1 MEQDQTMAQDA
12 AQAREIP
19 HFPLWRIILYSLGG
33 AGTVLIGT
41 LAGLATYFYVPPE
54 SGQADFPQYLSTNTI
69 LGFTVFG
76 VIMFIA
82 SLLPTILGPFVAS
95 WSDRSRSRLG
105 RRRMFMVV
113 SFLPIAVLSYMIF
126 TPPVQGTSVLN
137 AWYLFGVM
145 ILLNVFRSLSNVS
158 GAIPPE
164 FGTTSKTMMQF
175 STFGSVGWI
184 LGYLLGS
191 QLVFLIKDGFASS
204 GMTTLQAFRVT
215 VLVLIG
221 FGCALSVFQFAVID
235 EKKYGRGLSS
245 RINLGGALKIAF
257 KNKLFVRYTLV
268 NQVYAWGD
276 AIFNTGLIYFVTI
289 NYGLPEYMMT
299 AFGAALIGISLV
311 LYPLVNIVARHVG
324 KKPVF
329 MASLVIMSFCLL
341 LFGFP
346 NLIPLD
352 KLVVAWIIVGLAS
365 IYSAVTG
372 ILPGAIINEI
382 VREDCVRTGIP
393 NEAAYNAAGGLI
405 TAIPANIP
413 ALVIPSLLLLGKSA
427 QNHTGVTLIA
437 IVSGSCLLIAVFL
450 IQIVYHE
457 KRILASLREHGYE

>member
-1 MEQDQTMAQDA
+1 MNHEQVTATEPA
-12 AQAREIP
+12 EERTIP
-19 HFPLWRIILYSLGG
+19 HFPRWRIILYSLGG
-33 AGTVLIGT
+33 AGNVLIGT

-54 SGQADFPQYLSTNTI
+54 SGQANFPQFLSTNTI
-69 LGFTVFG
+69 LGFTMFG
-76 VIMFIA
+76 VIMFVA
-82 SLLPTILGPFVAS
+82 NLLPTILGPFVAS
-95 WSDRSRSRLG
+95 WSDRSRSKLG
-105 RRRMFMVV
+105 RRKMFMVV

-126 TPPVQGTSVLN
+126 TPPVPETSVIN

-145 ILLNVFRSLSNVS
+145 ILLNVFRSLNSVS

-164 FGTTSKTMMQF
+164 FGTTSKAMMQF

-191 QLVFLIKDGFASS
+191 QLVFLIKDGFVNS
-204 GMTTLQAFRVT
+204 GMTTLEAFRVT
-215 VLVLIG
+215 VLLLIS
-221 FGCALSVFQFAVID
+221 FGCVLSIFQFAVID
-235 EKKYGRGLSS
+235 EKKYGRGISS
-245 RINLGGALKIAF
+245 SINLGAALKIAF

-268 NQVYAWGD
+268 NLVYAWGD

-289 NYGLPEYMMT
+289 NYQLPEYMMT
-299 AFGAALIGISLV
+299 AFGAALIGISLL
-311 LYPLVNIVARHVG
+311 LYPLVNFVSRKIG

-329 MASLVIMSFCLL
+329 MAALVIMSFCLI

-405 TAIPANIP
+405 TAIPGNIP
-413 ALVIPSLLLLGKSA
+413 ALVIPSLLLLGKSV
-427 QNHTGVTLIA
+427 QNHTGVTLVA
-437 IVSGSCLLIAVFL
+437 IVSSACLLIAVFL

-457 KRILASLREHGYE
+457 KQIIASLREHGYE

>member
-1 MEQDQTMAQDA
+1 MEQEQTMAQEA

-145 ILLNVFRSLSNVS
+145 ILLNVFRSLNNVS

-215 VLVLIG
+215 VLVLIA

-235 EKKYGRGLSS
+235 EKKYGRGLTSH
-245 RINLGGALKIAF
+245 INLGGALKIAF

-311 LYPLVNIVARHVG
+311 LYPLVNIVARRVG

-329 MASLVIMSFCLL
+329 MASLVIMSFCLV

-427 QNHTGVTLIA
+427 QNHTGVTLVA
-437 IVSGSCLLIAVFL
+437 IVSGACLLIAVFL

>member
-1 MEQDQTMAQDA
+1 MEHDQTTA
-12 AQAREIP
+12 AKKAENFSIP
-19 HFPLWRIILYSLGG
+19 QFPLWRIILYSLGG
-33 AGTVLIGT
+33 AGNVLIGT

-82 SLLPTILGPFVAS
+82 NLLPTILGPFVAS
-95 WSDRSRSRLG
+95 WSDRSRSKLG
-105 RRRMFMVV
+105 RRKMFIVV

-126 TPPVQGTSVLN
+126 TPPVQGASVIN

-145 ILLNVFRSLSNVS
+145 ILLNAFRSLNSVS

-184 LGYLLGS
+184 LGYLIGS
-191 QLVFLIKDGFASS
+191 QLVFLIKDGFTNS
-204 GMTTLQAFRVT
+204 GMTTLQAFRIT
-215 VLVLIG
+215 VLLLIA
-221 FGCALSVFQFAVID
+221 FGCILSVFQFAVVD
-235 EKKYGRGLSS
+235 EKKYGRGISSSVNLSA
-245 RINLGGALKIAF
+245 ALKIAF
-257 KNKLFVRYTLV
+257 QNKLYVRYTLV
-268 NQVYAWGD
+268 NLVYAWGD

-299 AFGAALIGISLV
+299 AFGAALIGISLL
-311 LYPLVNIVARHVG
+311 LYPLVNIVTRKTG

-329 MASLVIMSFCLL
+329 MGSLVIMSFCMM
-341 LFGFP
+341 LFAFP

-352 KLVVAWIIVGLAS
+352 KLVVAWVIVGLAS

-405 TAIPANIP
+405 TAIPGNIP

-427 QNHTGVTLIA
+427 QNHTGVTLVA
-437 IVSGSCLLIAVFL
+437 IVSGACLLTATVL
-450 IQIVYHE
+450 IQIVYRE
-457 KRILASLREHGYE
+457 KQIVASLREHGYE

>member
-1 MEQDQTMAQDA
+1 MDHEQAIASETIEE
-12 AQAREIP
+12 RNIP

-33 AGTVLIGT
+33 AGNVLIGT
-41 LAGLATYFYVPPE
+41 LAGLATYFYIPPE
-54 SGQADFPQYLSTNTI
+54 SGQADFPQYLSTNT
-69 LGFTVFG
+69 LFGFTIFG
-76 VIMFIA
+76 VIMFVA

-95 WSDRSRSRLG
+95 WSDRSRSKLG
-105 RRRMFMVV
+105 RRKMFMVV

-126 TPPVQGTSVLN
+126 TPPVHGTSAIN

-145 ILLNVFRSLSNVS
+145 ILLNVFRSLNGVS

-184 LGYLLGS
+184 LGYLIGS

-204 GMTTLQAFRVT
+204 GMTTLDAFRIT
-215 VLVLIG
+215 VLLLVA
-221 FGCALSVFQFAVID
+221 FGCVLSIFQFAVID

-245 RINLGGALKIAF
+245 SINLGAALKMAF
-257 KNKLFVRYTLV
+257 KNKLYVRYTLV

-311 LYPLVNIVARHVG
+311 LYPFVNIVARKIG

-329 MASLVIMSFCLL
+329 MASLVIMAGCLM

-346 NLIPLD
+346 NLIPLN

-405 TAIPANIP
+405 TAIPGNIP

-427 QNHTGVTLIA
+427 QNHTGVTLVA
-437 IVSGSCLLIAVFL
+437 VVSGICLLAAVIL
-450 IQIVYHE
+450 IQIVYNE
-457 KRILASLREHGYE
+457 KQIVASLREHGYE

>member
-1 MEQDQTMAQDA
+1 
-12 AQAREIP
+12 
-19 HFPLWRIILYSLGG
+19 
-33 AGTVLIGT
+33 
-41 LAGLATYFYVPPE
+41 
-54 SGQADFPQYLSTNTI
+54 
-69 LGFTVFG
+69 
-76 VIMFIA
+76 
-82 SLLPTILGPFVAS
+82 
-95 WSDRSRSRLG
+95 
-105 RRRMFMVV
+105 
-113 SFLPIAVLSYMIF
+113 
-126 TPPVQGTSVLN
+126 
-137 AWYLFGVM
+137 
-145 ILLNVFRSLSNVS
+145 
-158 GAIPPE
+158 
-164 FGTTSKTMMQF
+164 MMQF

-191 QLVFLIKDGFASS
+191 QVVFLIKDGFASS

-215 VLVLIG
+215 VLILIA

-235 EKKYGRGLSS
+235 EKKYGRGISS
-245 RINLGGALKIAF
+245 HVNLGAALKIAF
-257 KNKLFVRYTLV
+257 KNKLYVRYTLV
-268 NQVYAWGD
+268 NQVYMWGD

-311 LYPLVNIVARHVG
+311 LYPLVNIVARKVG

-346 NLIPLD
+346 SLIPLD

-427 QNHTGVTLIA
+427 QNHTGVTLVA
-437 IVSGSCLLIAVFL
+437 IVSGACLLIAVFL
-450 IQIVYHE
+450 IQFVYHE